1 MTSRSNRSVISE
13 AAEGLSGRRTTF
25 PVFEF
30 FLHLLHVVLE
40 GILVA
45 DPVCG
50 LSPGFPGNCI
60 DFTLVI
66 FIMSLESMVL
76 VQTVFDVFFIFLE
89 HILKLSVL
97 LFIRKIGRNGVLVRS
112 DVLPLL

>member
-1 MTSRSNRSVISE
+1 LTSRSYGSVISE
-13 AAEGLSGRRTTF
+13 AAEGLSGRRTTL

-40 GILVA
+40 GVLVP
-45 DPVCG
+45 DPVSG
-50 LSPGFPGNCI
+50 LSPGFPGHSI

-76 VQTVFDVFFIFLE
+76 VQTVFDIFFIFLE
-89 HILKLSVL
+89 HVLKLSVL
-97 LFIRKIGRNGVLVRS
+97 LFIWQIGRNGIFVGS

>member
-1 MTSRSNRSVISE
+1 MTSRSHGSVISE
-13 AAEGLSGRRTTF
+13 ATVGLSSRRATF
-25 PVFEF
+25 AVFEF

-40 GILVA
+40 GVLVA
-45 DPVCG
+45 GPVSG
-50 LSPGFPGNCI
+50 LSPRFPGHSI

-89 HILKLSVL
+89 HVLKLSIL
-97 LFIRKIGRNGVLVRS
+97 LFIRQVGRNGVLVGS